1 MLEMGYHMCVSG
13 IILKAMKFKY
23 QLKICLFL
31 KIMGLKVDEKL
42 NANYV
47 IEIILLGWV

>member
-1 MLEMGYHMCVSG
+1 MCVSG
-13 IILKAMKFKY
+13 IILKAMRFKY

-42 NANYV
+42 NSNDV
-47 IEIILLGWV
+47 IEIIIVRLSVDLRV